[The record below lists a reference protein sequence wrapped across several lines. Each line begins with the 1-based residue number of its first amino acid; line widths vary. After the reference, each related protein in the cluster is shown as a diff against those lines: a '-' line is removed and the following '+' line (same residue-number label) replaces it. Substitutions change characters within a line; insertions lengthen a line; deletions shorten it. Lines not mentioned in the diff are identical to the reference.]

1 MQEAQVWSLVQ
12 EDPMCNGATKPVG
25 HNYWAC
31 ALEPGSRVY
40 RVLSPHV
47 LEPVRIETREQPQLA
62 VIREKPERS
71 SEDPAQPSK
80 RTKNS
85 PWLNCFTLR
94 QNVAL
99 ALCCCVRTT
108 PKLGSVSLTHR
119 TWGNGA
125 GGSCPRWHL
134 SVPLSSLSLSPFLP
148 LSLPLSL
155 THTASRISPHPL
167 DHHSPTVSGQSD
179 FWHVGQGLQEF
190 QGPCSPRPG
199 LRSWLGILCHIL

>member
-31 ALEPGSRVY
+31 ALEPGRHVY

-47 LEPVRIETREQPQLA
+47 LEPVHIATREQLQLT

-134 SVPLSSLSLSPFLP
+134 SVPLSSLSLSLP
-148 LSLPLSL
+148 PSV
-155 THTASRISPHPL
+155 
-167 DHHSPTVSGQSD
+167 SPTLSNTHS
-179 FWHVGQGLQEF
+179 LQNLSTPP
-190 QGPCSPRPG
+190 GPSQPDSLRAIRFLACWSRAPRVPG
-199 LRSWLGILCHIL
+199 PMLP